1 MSQPTVLVVDDE
13 IGISLLV
20 ERLLTKAGFAVS
32 AFNEPRLAVEHLGQN
47 KIDLLLVDIR
57 MPELDGF
64 TVIDHAKRHQPD
76 IAVLVMTGFGTVE
89 TAIQALRKG
98 VDGLIL
104 KPFESG
110 DELVQA
116 CRLALA
122 DNQQKRDVA
131 RMRALRP
138 LFNVAETLLVE
149 TRPDH
154 LMDLILG
161 AVTGHLD
168 CAHAGYYQYDPFT
181 HALTLLA
188 GRGVRLA
195 DDNSDDPAGLIGHVD
210 ASNTPLVQNVSGPGE
225 PVFQEILR
233 SFNLE
238 SAMCVPVARP
248 ATRGV
253 IFAGRGTGRP
263 VFREADLDMF
273 TILAHQAA
281 IALENARLYDDLRD
295 YIRQVEESQQAL
307 IQAEKMA
314 TAGRLTASIAHEINN
329 PLQAVQNCLHLVGR
343 TDLPAV
349 KRQEYF
355 ELANSELQRL
365 MATVRRILDYYR
377 PGGQETEM
385 VSVPEVLERVLRLVE
400 KQLLDRTITVETD
413 LPASLPSIIG
423 VSNQVQQVFMNL
435 ILNAYDAM
443 PEGGLIRIRARQVGK
458 MLQVTVSDTGPGIPE
473 ENRQNIFD
481 PFVSTKPSGMGLGL
495 TVSYNIITS
504 HGGKLELEPDYK
516 AGASFR
522 ISLPVRKEL

>member
-1 MSQPTVLVVDDE
+1 MSQATILVVDDE
-13 IGISLLV
+13 SGISLLA
-20 ERLLTKAGFAVS
+20 ERLLTRAGFKVI
-32 AFNEPRLAVEHLGQN
+32 AFTEPRLAVEHLAQS

-64 TVIDHAKRHQPD
+64 SVIDHAKSQQPD

-89 TAIQALRKG
+89 TAIRALRQG

-110 DELVQA
+110 SELVQA

-138 LFNVAETLLVE
+138 LFSVAETLLVE

-168 CAHAGYYQYDPFT
+168 CAHAGYYQYDPAT
-181 HALTLLA
+181 RALTLLA
-188 GRGVRLA
+188 GRGIRLP
-195 DDNSDDPAGLIGHVD
+195 DDNSDHPAGLIGKVD
-210 ASNTPLVQNVSGPGE
+210 ASSAPIIQNVSGPGE
-225 PVFQEILR
+225 ADLQDILR
-233 SFNLE
+233 AFNLE
-238 SAMCVPVARP
+238 TAMCVPVARP
-248 ATRGV
+248 TTRGV
-253 IFAGRGTGRP
+253 IFAGRDSGRP
-263 VFREADLDMF
+263 IFREADLDMF

-295 YIRQVEESQQAL
+295 YIRRVEESQQAL

-329 PLQAVQNCLHLVGR
+329 PLQAVQNCLHLAGR
-343 TDLPAV
+343 TDLPDR
-349 KRQEYF
+349 KREEYF

-400 KQLLDRTITVETD
+400 KQLLDRNIAVETD

-423 VSNQVQQVFMNL
+423 VSNQIQQVFMNL

-443 PEGGLIRIRARQVGK
+443 PDGGRVRIKA
-458 MLQVTVSDTGPGIPE
+458 LQAGNTLQIIFSDTGPGIPE
-473 ENRQNIFD
+473 ENRNNIFD

-504 HGGKLELEPDYK
+504 HGGKLELEPDQK

-522 ISLPVRKEL
+522 ISLPVRKDL